1 MNRSVI
7 ASLRDFVPIK
17 PLTREQALRVA
28 ELQAT
33 RFRVLTDQRRPL
45 LPTEA
50 IAELPRLQVERMSPL
65 PVSGATAW
73 SEGRWLILLR
83 GSEPQGR
90 QRFSLAHEF
99 KHILDHRFIDVLYEG
114 IPETVRHDFVEQ
126 VCDYFAGCLLVPRL
140 VLRQQWAQGV
150 TDVGELA
157 ARFGVS
163 QPAMQTR
170 MAQIGL
176 SRPQARCS
184 VQNPDW
190 ALRFIKSAGSSSASY
205 MRSLHPAWREPVAAG
220 EPT

>member
-7 ASLRDFVPIK
+7 ASLRDFVPITA
-17 PLTREQALRVA
+17 LSRERALRIA

-33 RFRVLTDQRRPL
+33 RFRALIDHREPL

-50 IAELPRLQVERMSPL
+50 IAELPRLQVERISPL

-73 SEGRWLILLR
+73 SEGRWMVLLR
-83 GSEPQGR
+83 GSEPATR

-114 IPETVRHDFVEQ
+114 IPESQRHDFIEQ
-126 VCDYFAGCLLVPRL
+126 VCDYFAGCLLVPRIT
-140 VLRQQWAQGV
+140 LRRSWADGV
-150 TDVGELA
+150 RDVGELA

-163 QPAMQTR
+163 QPAIQTR
-170 MAQIGL
+170 LAQVGL
-176 SRPQARCS
+176 TGPSPRCG
-184 VQNPDW
+184 VDNADW

-205 MRSLHPAWREPVAAG
+205 HRSLHPAWVEPAIEGAPV
-220 EPT
+220 